1 MQKEYKEI
9 PFMNS
14 NLKELLKDLRKRLE
28 IYDGRHK
35 TKQFKEWAESLLML
49 ETDILVDGT
58 YSDKELEY
66 IKRIGFVRRIINF
79 NIYGSIRKLTE
90 NDNTLKWL
98 NKPYNEDEVKYK
110 IYQKN
115 NSDSLIPSIELNYIE
130 KPTIKIQSSIVLS
143 EYVRHEQIEKLID
156 TLYQN
161 KKEGIMKVFSEKYHY
176 KSVLGYDIKRLNSLV
191 NRNDLTDKQVKI
203 SELNYN
209 LFEKFREEYG
219 PFEEKD
225 DFSKLPPR
233 PIQEEIDVNEN
244 GEITGETII
253 KETPVAVFK
262 KVIQYY

>member
-1 MQKEYKEI
+1 MKEYEKI

-28 IYDGRHK
+28 IYDGRYK
-35 TKQFKEWAESLLML
+35 TKQFKEWVESLLML
-49 ETDILVDGT
+49 ETDILNDGT
-58 YSDKELEY
+58 YNDKELEY
-66 IKRIGFVRRIINF
+66 IKRIRFINRIINF

-110 IYQKN
+110 IYPKN
-115 NSDSLIPSIELNYIE
+115 NSDSKIPSIELNYID

-143 EYVRHEQIEKLID
+143 KYVRREQTDNLID
-156 TLYQN
+156 ILH
-161 KKEGIMKVFSEKYHY
+161 KCKEETMKLHSVNYHY
-176 KSVLGYDIKRLNSLV
+176 DMVLGYNIKRLNSLV
-191 NRNDLTDKQVKI
+191 NRTDLTDKQVKI

-219 PFEEKD
+219 PFEEKY
-225 DFSKLPPR
+225 DFSNLPPR

>member
-1 MQKEYKEI
+1 MKEYKEI

-14 NLKELLKDLRKRLE
+14 NLKELLKDLRKRLTK
-28 IYDGRHK
+28 YDGRYK
-35 TKQFKEWAESLLML
+35 TKQFKEWVESLLML
-49 ETDILVDGT
+49 ETDILNDGT
-58 YSDKELEY
+58 YTDRELEY
-66 IKRIGFVRRIINF
+66 IKRIRFVNRIINF

-98 NKPYNEDEVKYK
+98 NKPYNEDEVKYM
-110 IYQKN
+110 IYPKN

-143 EYVRHEQIEKLID
+143 EYVRYEQIDKLID

-161 KKEGIMKVFSEKYHY
+161 KKEGIMKVFSENYHY
-176 KSVLGYDIKRLNSLV
+176 NSVLGYDIKRLNSLV

-209 LFEKFREEYG
+209 LFEKFRQEYG
-219 PFEEKD
+219 PFEERYD
-225 DFSKLPPR
+225 YSQLPPR
-233 PIQEEIDVNEN
+233 QKQEEININKN
-244 GEITGETII
+244 GEITGESVI